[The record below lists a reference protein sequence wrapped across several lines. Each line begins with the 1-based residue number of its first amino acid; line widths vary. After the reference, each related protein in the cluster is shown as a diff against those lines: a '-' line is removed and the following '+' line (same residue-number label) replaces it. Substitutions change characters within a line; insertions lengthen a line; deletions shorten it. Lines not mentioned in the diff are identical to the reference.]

1 MSQHPRHRIAPPMRA
16 HRPTQRG
23 RHRVADRPRGGLG
36 YMRTAVAT
44 VLVTFIA
51 AVHLPAFAFTRSRS
65 PRS

>member
-16 HRPTQRG
+16 HRPTLRG
-23 RHRVADRPRGGLG
+23 RHRVADRPRSGLG

-44 VLVTFIA
+44 VLIAFIS
-51 AVHLPAFAFTRSRS
+51 AVHLPALDVARSRN